1 VTEPTAA
8 SALSELSELIE
19 ARIRDVPDF
28 PKRGVMFKDI
38 TPLLDDHAAFTAV
51 VEGLAAAGRD
61 DRGEVVVDK
70 VVGME
75 ARGFILAAPVA
86 LALGVGFVPVR
97 KPGKL
102 PWKTRAVSYEL
113 EYGEE
118 TLEMHTDALAAG
130 ERVLVIDDVLATGGT
145 ARATAELVGHAGAT
159 VHALAVMLELSF
171 LPGRETIGE
180 IPLTVLHTV

>member
-1 VTEPTAA
+1 VTQDRHRV
-8 SALSELSELIE
+8 SALIE
-19 ARIRDVPDF
+19 SLIRDIADF
-28 PKRGVMFKDI
+28 PKPGVTFKDI

-51 VEGLAAAGRD
+51 VSALAEAGRD
-61 DRGEVVVDK
+61 EAGAVVVDK

-102 PWKTRAVSYEL
+102 PWKTSAVSYDL
-113 EYGEE
+113 EYGQE

-145 ARATAELVGHAGAT
+145 ARATAQLVEQASAV
-159 VHALAVMLELSF
+159 VHGLAVMMELSF
-171 LPGRETIGE
+171 LPGREAIGDM
-180 IPLTVLHTV
+180 PLTVLHTV

>member
-1 VTEPTAA
+1 MTSTEGGL
-8 SALSELSELIE
+8 SAQIE
-19 ARIRDVPDF
+19 ALIRDIPDF
-28 PKRGVMFKDI
+28 PKPGVTFKDI
-38 TPLLDDHAAFTAV
+38 TPLLDDHTTFTAV
-51 VEGLAAAGRD
+51 VGALADAGRD
-61 DRGEVVVDK
+61 AGGAVVVDK

-102 PWKTRAVSYEL
+102 PWDTRAVSYEL

-118 TLEMHTDALAAG
+118 TLEMHTDALAPG

-145 ARATAELVGHAGAT
+145 ARATAELVEQGDAV
-159 VHALAVMLELSF
+159 VHGLAVLLELSF
-171 LPGRETIGE
+171 LPGREAVGD

>member
-1 VTEPTAA
+1 VNDDRRLAA
-8 SALSELSELIE
+8 LIE
-19 ARIRDVPDF
+19 SLVRDVPDF
-28 PKRGVMFKDI
+28 PKPGVTFKDI

-51 VEGLAAAGRD
+51 VEGLTAAGRD
-61 DRGEVVVDK
+61 PDGAVVVDK

-102 PWKTRAVSYEL
+102 PWQTRSVSYEL

-118 TLEMHTDALAAG
+118 TLAMHTDALSPG

-145 ARATAELVGHAGAT
+145 AMATAQLVEDAGA
-159 VHALAVMLELSF
+159 VLHALAVMLELSF
-171 LPGRETIGE
+171 LPGRKTIGA